1 MVTYLLTFISDII
14 FATDEALSD
23 TLFTCFC
30 EVPDA
35 PKRAR
40 TGEFTA
46 LQSCSK
52 SPLRVLGSNSIL
64 LQATTDFAAVFLYA
78 PLKK

>member
-52 SPLRVLGSNSIL
+52 STLSVLDSNSICI
-64 LQATTDFAAVFLYA
+64 ATGND
-78 PLKK
+78 